1 MILAEGRRPF
11 AVFSTGKNDC
21 HETELLSERMWL
33 IFLKYN
39 MHLYQRSSFI
49 VLTPFLYF
57 YFFFELEPEWED
69 PEDCPRHLQSHE
81 HQGKKVGLTK
91 VHPNIYICLFW

>member
-1 MILAEGRRPF
+1 MILADGRRPA
-11 AVFSTGKNDC
+11 AVFSMGKKDF

-39 MHLYQRSSFI
+39 MHLYQRSFFI

-57 YFFFELEPEWED
+57 YFFFELEPECED

-81 HQGKKVGLTK
+81 HHGKKVGLTK
-91 VHPNIYICLFW
+91 LDLNI